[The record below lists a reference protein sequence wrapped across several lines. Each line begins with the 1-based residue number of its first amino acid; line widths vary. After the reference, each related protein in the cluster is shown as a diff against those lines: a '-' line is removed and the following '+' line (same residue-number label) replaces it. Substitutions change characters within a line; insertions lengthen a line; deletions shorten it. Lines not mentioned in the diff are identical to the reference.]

1 MHIISMKCESS
12 ISEVRTVSGTSL
24 ISRLVVETSLRRW
37 HLNKSLR
44 GDKVPTMS
52 RDRGRVFQALRTSK
66 AQAKRLT
73 SVSCV
78 LEPI

>member
-44 GDKVPTMS
+44 GDKGAHHEQ
-52 RDRGRVFQALRTSK
+52 RQGK
-66 AQAKRLT
+66 
-73 SVSCV
+73 SVSGIENLKCTGQEADKC
-78 LEPI
+78 LMCS